1 MSAAAAT
8 SPSRDSSVGHGLPD
22 LAAYACL
29 CPLPGEDHQEDYPQ
43 ADLQRVQ
50 GRPPEADQAR
60 EALRDL
66 RQEAQDQGP
75 DVLDIIL
82 IVQSLVNLL
91 QSNTISLRTRPAP
104 LASPTL
110 QSLERTETVL
120 GGRERAPSPTPSPP
134 ASLFFWRRCLS
145 GSWRPRHRRHRRRMS
160 ASTAGSA
167 GLCER
172 GRRGGAECLVR
183 QCQSARP

>member
-1 MSAAAAT
+1 MGCLPHQRPGAHAIALQDTDGRISPLTRASA
-8 SPSRDSSVGHGLPD
+8 
-22 LAAYACL
+22 
-29 CPLPGEDHQEDYPQ
+29 PLSGEDHQEDYPQ

-91 QSNTISLRTRPAP
+91 QSNEFLPYQVASGGGEKKYIDVSRTFLYCPVSLRGVVGRLNTFI
-104 LASPTL
+104 LCKASFL
-110 QSLERTETVL
+110 
-120 GGRERAPSPTPSPP
+120 SPP
-134 ASLFFWRRCLS
+134 AGRVQGPPRGTFRKLDTLIPTEREHPGNSTERVACRCNAPL
-145 GSWRPRHRRHRRRMS
+145 R
-160 ASTAGSA
+160 
-167 GLCER
+167 
-172 GRRGGAECLVR
+172 
-183 QCQSARP
+183 